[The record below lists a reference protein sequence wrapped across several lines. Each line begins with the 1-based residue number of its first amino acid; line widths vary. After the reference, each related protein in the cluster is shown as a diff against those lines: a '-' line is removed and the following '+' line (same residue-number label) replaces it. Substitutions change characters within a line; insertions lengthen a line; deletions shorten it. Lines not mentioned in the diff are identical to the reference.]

1 MSKRPSHHLWA
12 VRKTDDGKGYW
23 SRIGAAWEHTDE
35 DGMTLKLEL
44 LPIAGQDIVIRR
56 AKTTGRMDSE
66 TGEVNDI
73 PY

>member
-23 SRIGAAWEHTDE
+23 TRIGAAWHHSDE
-35 DGMTLKLEL
+35 DCMTLKFEL
-44 LPIAGQDIVIRR
+44 LPVAGQDIVIRR
-56 AKTTGRMDSE
+56 DKTTERVDSE

-73 PY
+73 SY